1 MYKNKDWN
9 LTRNYFLNWLDNN
22 ELKKEICKKV
32 RLEDLSV
39 WWITRLVDKDIVFD
53 NKWYISLNDKLN
65 NKKITYKN
73 DHFYFKL
80 LIKLFK
86 NFFKNILFISF
97 IKFF

>member
-65 NKKITYKN
+65 NKK
-73 DHFYFKL
+73 
-80 LIKLFK
+80 
-86 NFFKNILFISF
+86 
-97 IKFF
+97 

>member
-73 DHFYFKL
+73 DHF
-80 LIKLFK
+80 
-86 NFFKNILFISF
+86 
-97 IKFF
+97 

>member
-73 DHFYFKL
+73 DHFTL
-80 LIKLFK
+80 
-86 NFFKNILFISF
+86 SF
-97 IKFF
+97 